1 MEEGDLASAQER
13 LRRAQDRLD
22 EAIKNGASPEEIQE
36 LMEEMRQALDNYM
49 QELAEENERN
59 GEEQTSQN
67 GPSIEMSQDQL
78 QQMLDKLQQLMEEG
92 KTAEAS
98 ELMEQL
104 RQFMEN
110 MQVAQGDGQGN
121 GQGKGKGG
129 PGQQAMR
136 DLGKTLRDQQGLS
149 DDAFRDLQDGQ
160 EGNQPGQQGQ
170 PRPDE
175 NGQPGDD
182 GKSLAERQQDLR
194 DRLESL
200 NKNSKLPGKGSEQ
213 GEAGREKLG
222 DAGRAMDEAE
232 EALRNGDL
240 PGALDK
246 QAEAMDA
253 MRDGIR
259 DFGEALAEEGR
270 PEGQPTDGQQA
281 DGTER
286 PGDRDPLGREE
297 GDSSRRI
304 GSDRNL
310 LQGEDVY
317 RRAQD
322 LLEEIRKRSGEQ
334 ARPEGERNY
343 LKRLLDLF

>member
-1 MEEGDLASAQER
+1 MSEMDNESAQKLADRVVEVEAMAQELEAYMIANEVYRTLLISTVGNNRTLQMSGGDLLAR
-13 LRRAQDRLD
+13 L
-22 EAIKNGASPEEIQE
+22 N
-36 LMEEMRQALDNYM
+36 
-49 QELAEENERN
+49 
-59 GEEQTSQN
+59 
-67 GPSIEMSQDQL
+67 QL
-78 QQMLDKLQQLMEEG
+78 K
-92 KTAEAS
+92 
-98 ELMEQL
+98 
-104 RQFMEN
+104 
-110 MQVAQGDGQGN
+110 
-121 GQGKGKGG
+121 
-129 PGQQAMR
+129 
-136 DLGKTLRDQQGLS
+136 
-149 DDAFRDLQDGQ
+149 
-160 EGNQPGQQGQ
+160 
-170 PRPDE
+170 
-175 NGQPGDD
+175 
-182 GKSLAERQQDLR
+182 
-194 DRLESL
+194 
-200 NKNSKLPGKGSEQ
+200 
-213 GEAGREKLG
+213 AGREKLG

-232 EALRNGDL
+232 DALRNGDL

-281 DGTER
+281 DGAER

>member
-1 MEEGDLASAQER
+1 MLVEEGDLASAQER

-22 EAIKNGASPEEIQE
+22 EAIKNGASPEEIDQ
-36 LMEEMRQALDNYM
+36 LMKEMREALNDYM
-49 QELAEENERN
+49 NQLAEENQRN
-59 GEEQTSQN
+59 GEEETSQN

-92 KTAEAS
+92 KTAEAA

-110 MQVAQGDGQGN
+110 MQVTQGDGQGN
-121 GQGKGKGG
+121 GQGKGG
-129 PGQQAMR
+129 PGQQAMK

-149 DDAFRDLQDGQ
+149 DDAYRDLQDGQ
-160 EGNQPGQQGQ
+160 EGNQPGQQGKPQ
-170 PRPDE
+170 PDQ
-175 NGQPGDD
+175 NGQSGPD
-182 GKSLAERQQDLR
+182 GKSLAERQQELR
-194 DRLESL
+194 DRLDGL
-200 NKNSKLPGKGSEQ
+200 NKNGKLPGKGSEQ

-222 DAGRAMDEAE
+222 DAGRAMDQAE
-232 EALRNGDL
+232 DALRNGDL

-259 DFGEALAEEGR
+259 DFGEALAQEGR
-270 PEGQPTDGQQA
+270 REGDSPDGQQA
-281 DGTER
+281 DGNDR
-286 PGDRDPLGREE
+286 PGDRDPLGRDS